1 LQFHPIEINKE
12 MFAVQCGSLDEGSQT
27 LAVVRGMALN
37 GELDAR
43 LVKASKDIRVSSKV
57 G

>member
-1 LQFHPIEINKE
+1 

-43 LVKASKDIRVSSKV
+43 LVKASKDIRVSFKV
-57 G
+57 GLSGTV